1 MALTKPFAE
10 NGDKKAIPQTTS
22 DGSVSFDRGFGS
34 FYALPPEEGGLFIDR
49 AQFNQLMFDTTSQ
62 VLENKQQI
70 TAQTNRINEVNTTL
84 TQSINTKANQAT
96 TYTKT
101 EVNNLVNAKANA
113 NATVNLTGN
122 QTIAGIK
129 TFSSPVVVPNA
140 TANTHAVNRAQLNTK
155 IDSTKATKLL
165 TENLVKTVGGVGAD
179 FANLRQ
185 ALEWASQYSYSGGR
199 FTITLNCNPDM
210 GTPGVYLPI
219 GEALIVIDG
228 QNNTFNCVNSYF
240 FTAAMNTTEYNSGFF
255 NSNITIKNF
264 ILNYNG
270 ITTSLYGC
278 AFQLTGINATFDNIK
293 ININNSNIENLI
305 VFQLGNYCITNLS
318 INCSGYTNISS
329 NVIYSISSTVQCT
342 TPRLNLSNLTGQI
355 TALFLFSYS
364 KAIVNSKKNIPLPT
378 NKIQAHIAVYDGSL
392 VSCNNEFSRF
402 SQAPNTLT
410 ANGIIFKS

>member
-70 TAQTNRINEVNTTL
+70 TAQANRINEVNTTL

-96 TYTKT
+96 TYNKT
-101 EVNNLVNAKANA
+101 EVD
-113 NATVNLTGN
+113 
-122 QTIAGIK
+122 
-129 TFSSPVVVPNA
+129 
-140 TANTHAVNRAQLNTK
+140 NRLNTK

-165 TENLVKTVGGVGAD
+165 TENLVKTVGASGAD

-199 FTITLNCNPDM
+199 FTITLRCNADM
-210 GTPGVYLPI
+210 PIPGAYLPI

-228 QNNTFNCVNSYF
+228 QNNTFNCDNSYF
-240 FTAAMNTTEYNSGFF
+240 FTASMNKTENNGGIF

-264 ILNYNG
+264 TLNYNG
-270 ITTSLYGC
+270 ITTSSYGC
-278 AFQLTGINATFDNIK
+278 AFQLAGINATFDNIK
-293 ININNSNIENLI
+293 ININNSNIGNLI
-305 VFQLGNYCITNLS
+305 VFHSENCLITNLS
-318 INCSGYTNISS
+318 INCSGYTNIS
-329 NVIYSISSTVQCT
+329 NVIYAVSSTVQCT

-355 TALFLFSYS
+355 TALFLFSNS
-364 KAIVNSKKNIPLPT
+364 KALVNSNKNIPLPT
-378 NKIQAHIAVYDGSL
+378 DKIQAHIGVYQGSL
-392 VSCNNEFSRF
+392 VSCNNEFSKF